1 MLGFVRSRNF
11 IMMAALL
18 RGCFTLNFCSPVMRH
33 VQKYLN
39 TAVAFFLSC
48 AGIIV
53 VVLKHPG
60 LV

>member
-1 MLGFVRSRNF
+1 MLGLVKTRNF
-11 IMMAALL
+11 IKIAALL
-18 RGCFTLNFCSPVMRH
+18 RGCFTFNFCSPVIRH

-39 TAVAFFLSC
+39 TGVAYFLSC

-53 VVLKHPG
+53 VVLKHPV